1 MQRRLLPRN
10 LLSGAALLVSTALVL
25 AAGCATTHFD
35 GARFEKREVAYRVG
49 TLGPEWS
56 RVKVKGA
63 DLAFSASHKGSIGVH
78 ASCKN
83 YDDVPQEALLNHLLF
98 GTTHRNYVVDEE
110 VTLDGRG
117 ARHAVVDAELDGVP
131 VRLDLYV
138 LTRSGC
144 VFDLSYISAQS
155 APAQEEFARFVRE
168 FRVEAVRRD

>member
-1 MQRRLLPRN
+1 MKRRSWPHNPLY
-10 LLSGAALLVSTALVL
+10 GAALLVLTTSCASTR
-25 AAGCATTHFD
+25 FD
-35 GARFEKREVAYRVG
+35 GVHYEKREVAYR
-49 TLGPEWS
+49 LGELGADWS
-56 RVKVKGA
+56 RVKLKGA
-63 DLAFSASHKGSIGVH
+63 DLAFFAEHKGTIGVH

-98 GTTHRNYVVDEE
+98 GTTHRSYVVDEE

-144 VFDLSYISAQS
+144 VFDLSYISGQS
-155 APAQEEFARFVRE
+155 AKAQPEFERFVAG
-168 FRVEAVRRD
+168 FRVETVRRD